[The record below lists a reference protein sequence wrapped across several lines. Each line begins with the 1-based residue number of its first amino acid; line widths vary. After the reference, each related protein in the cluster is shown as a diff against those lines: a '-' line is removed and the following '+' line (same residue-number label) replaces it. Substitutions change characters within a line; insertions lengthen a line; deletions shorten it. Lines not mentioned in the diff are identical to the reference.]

1 MKLSATSRLIPL
13 MAAIAAL
20 AACDAA
26 DQDGE
31 RFEKVAE
38 RIAAIPL
45 TTDEVEGAQAPRPAS
60 PREDASQPVVPLR
73 VELMTPHQ
81 LWDARDGIRVRPAV
95 VLPQKPEPMAAPAA
109 EPPEKPAVPASPQ
122 PAVPVQT
129 ARTTQVVAA
138 ADNRTTIQL
147 GAYGSQ
153 AAALTA
159 WEQLAAV
166 TEGLNP
172 MFEPVTVNGRSLVR
186 LKVQAGPGQARALCA
201 VAAASD
207 AWCLRAASGASS
219 TDAT

>member
-1 MKLSATSRLIPL
+1 MKLSATLRLIPL
-13 MAAIAAL
+13 MAATAAL

-45 TTDEVEGAQAPRPAS
+45 TADEAQGAGTPRPAS
-60 PREDASQPVVPLR
+60 PREEARAPVVPLR

-95 VLPQKPEPMAAPAA
+95 VLPRDPEPVAAPAA
-109 EPPEKPAVPASPQ
+109 EPAEKPAAPALPP
-122 PAVPVQT
+122 PAAPVQT
-129 ARTTQVVAA
+129 AQVAA

-153 AAALTA
+153 AAAQNA
-159 WEQLAAV
+159 WDQLAAV
-166 TEGLNP
+166 TQGLNP
-172 MFEPVTVNGRSLVR
+172 VFEPVTVNGRSLVR
-186 LKVQAGPGQARALCA
+186 LKVQAGEGQARALCA